1 MDFSAISS
9 PLLLIGMVGVM
20 YFFMLRPQIK
30 KQKEQT
36 KFSESLAKGLD
47 VVTASGIIGRIN
59 KIDNNIVTLQIDPKT
74 YIKVTKGSISKE
86 LTQAMEGS
94 ITDAIN
100 S

>member
-1 MDFSAISS
+1 MDASLTS
-9 PLLLIGMVGVM
+9 PLLLIAMVGVM

-30 KQKEQT
+30 KQKDQA
-36 KFSESLAKGLD
+36 KFGDSLAKGSD

-59 KIDNNIVTLQIDPKT
+59 KIDNNIVTLQVDPKT

-94 ITDAIN
+94 IKDVIN
-100 S
+100 L

>member
-20 YFFMLRPQIK
+20 YVFMLRPQIK

-94 ITDAIN
+94 ITDSIN